1 MSPIPSTPQRDG
13 QALLST
19 GEWCVNTANGDLL
32 ISGPDLMPR
41 LTIGTPAPISS
52 LVLKVGRGSITAIM
66 RDLDPLPGGFREF
79 NPKTEELAG
88 QKDTGVEAIDS
99 NGPDYQRIHKSYDSL
114 LGRSGIAQKVRNC
127 ILAER
132 KEAIEGI
139 RIQGCFDR
147 AKEAVETKKVAHA
160 IF

>member
-1 MSPIPSTPQRDG
+1 
-13 QALLST
+13 
-19 GEWCVNTANGDLL
+19 
-32 ISGPDLMPR
+32 
-41 LTIGTPAPISS
+41 
-52 LVLKVGRGSITAIM
+52 M

-99 NGPDYQRIHKSYDSL
+99 NGPDYQRIRKSYDSL